1 MKNKK
6 YRNLKIKEQ
15 LKKPVLFDPVP
26 LPSSSP

>member
-15 LKKPVLFDPVP
+15 LKKPVLFDPAP
-26 LPSSSP
+26 LPSS